1 MNRGIVW
8 LAIVLVAAGVVY
20 SIVTRPKSG
29 YIDIHDVYQ
38 KFDLKKELEKKFIS
52 VRDER
57 KKITDSLE
65 LGLKLMETKLRAMKS
80 ISDDQAAEFQTKR
93 EFFVQKA
100 REFEEDNKQLSAQY
114 DKEILDQLNQYVRD
128 YGAAK
133 GYDYIYGNDS
143 NGSLM
148 YGDKKL
154 EITAEV
160 LEYINAK
167 YKGIK

>member
-8 LAIVLVAAGVVY
+8 LAIVLVAVGVVY
-20 SIVTRPKSG
+20 SIVSRPKTG
-29 YIDIHDVYQ
+29 FIDIHEVYQ

-52 VRDER
+52 VRDGR
-57 KKITDSLE
+57 KQITDSLE

-80 ISDDQAAEFQTKR
+80 ISDEQAAEFQTR
-93 EFFVQKA
+93 RDAFIQKA
-100 REFEEDNKQLSAQY
+100 REFEEDNKQLSEQY
-114 DKEILDQLNQYVRD
+114 DKEILEQLNQYVKD
-128 YGAAK
+128 YGAEK

-154 EITAEV
+154 EITTQV
-160 LEYINAK
+160 IEYINAK
-167 YKGIK
+167 YKGVK